1 MKSKSLLLFAAITML
16 IFSAGCIFSPDDDDD
31 QGGGG
36 PPPPTLPYPGTRDVL
51 MENFKQIY
59 EDMDFL
65 AFTDMMHDDYFMILQ
80 QSTIDDFPSVGP
92 TIDLAEELRM
102 HERMFAGDPVT
113 DPDGV
118 LVPGISSISFE
129 EFRQLGEWVKSPA
142 NDPIP
147 NADSGTWQVEFLFA
161 RPGFL
166 DFSVKGQIKFYV
178 TSRDSTANGITKPY
192 WQMVGQKDETFDQ

>member
-1 MKSKSLLLFAAITML
+1 MKSKSLLLLLATLAML
-16 IFSAGCIFSPDDDDD
+16 IFAAGCIFSPDKET
-31 QGGGG
+31 GGG
-36 PPPPTLPYPGTRDVL
+36 PPPPPSTMPYPGSRDQL
-51 MENFKQIY
+51 MLNFKQIY
-59 EDMDFL
+59 EDMDYD
-65 AFTDMMHDDYFMILQ
+65 AFREMMHEDYFMILQ

-129 EFRQLGEWVKSPA
+129 EFRQLGEWVKSPP

-147 NADSGTWQVEFLFA
+147 NADSGTWQVDFLFA

-178 TSRDSTANGITKPY
+178 SKRDSTAGGITKDY